1 MTALQALS
9 TVGAENLAA
18 PSGALSMDD
27 DAFRAFHAA
36 TSRGLWAY
44 LVGACGNRTLADDVM
59 QEAYLRLL
67 RATQFKPENEEHR
80 RRYLYR
86 IAANLLHDHARSP
99 QRREQELSPVHEEKP
114 APPKEG
120 GLRTDVARAMAQLP
134 ERERRLLWLA
144 HVEGWSHE
152 EIAADVGAKAAS
164 VKVMLFRARQ
174 RLAGVLRGAGFVPIS
189 AGQSVGPH
197 RGGES

>member
-1 MTALQALS
+1 MLALQGSSAL
-9 TVGAENLAA
+9 GAESTSA
-18 PSGALSMDD
+18 PASPSLSMDD
-27 DAFRAFHAA
+27 DAFRAFHAE

-44 LVGACGNRTLADDVM
+44 LVGACGDRTLADDVL

-67 RATQFKPENEEHR
+67 RATHFRPESEEHR

-86 IAANLLHDHARSP
+86 IAANLLRDHARSP

-114 APPKEG
+114 VHAPPP
-120 GLRTDVARAMAQLP
+120 GLRSDVARAMAKLP
-134 ERERRLLWLA
+134 ERERRMLWLA

-152 EIAADVGAKAAS
+152 EIAADFGAKAQS

-174 RLAGVLRGAGFVPIS
+174 RLAGLLREAGFVP
-189 AGQSVGPH
+189 A
-197 RGGES
+197 GGET